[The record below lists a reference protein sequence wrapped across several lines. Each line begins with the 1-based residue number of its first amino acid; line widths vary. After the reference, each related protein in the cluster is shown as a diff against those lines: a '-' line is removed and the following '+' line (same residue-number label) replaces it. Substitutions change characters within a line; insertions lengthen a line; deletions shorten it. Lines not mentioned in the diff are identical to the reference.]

1 MAYAVV
7 WLLAADRAAGA
18 RRGASA
24 SMHVASFA
32 LIALPL
38 LLEATAR
45 FELLDPWQSATALG
59 GGAALGLGVA
69 AHRRQQGL
77 AWIVTPAAV
86 LCAVSMVIITGRIAP
101 YAAVLVLLGGATLWM
116 GYLFDWFALRWPVA
130 FVIDLLVL
138 VLGVRSTA
146 QGAADT
152 PVAALGVQILLL
164 ATYLGSAAARTLFRN
179 RDVVPFEV
187 VQSVAAIVIG
197 LGGAAFVTRTTGM
210 GGPVLGIASLLLG
223 VGCYAVAVAFVERR
237 QGRRKN
243 FYFYTSAALVFVL
256 FGAALLL
263 SPEPLAL
270 AWVAGALLALW
281 AGRRS
286 GRATFHAHGVAYVI
300 AAAIVSGLVLHEAHG
315 LGLPVSAGDGLRG
328 IRLAVLAACIAGAVL
343 AAPGARWRP
352 SHALQRLPRLV
363 LLVLAV
369 TGIAGVLADALM
381 PVMTRLVGVEATGGA
396 MATLCTALLVLA
408 TVALAWLAGARAGV
422 EAGWLV
428 HPFLIVIGI
437 KFLAHDLRASRPA
450 TLFLAFA
457 FYGVALIVA
466 PRLRR
471 RGSAAPTEPVTAKAA
486 VRAEL

>member
-1 MAYAVV
+1 V
-7 WLLAADRAAGA
+7 
-18 RRGASA
+18 
-24 SMHVASFA
+24 
-32 LIALPL
+32 
-38 LLEATAR
+38 
-45 FELLDPWQSATALG
+45 QSALALG

-77 AWIVTPAAV
+77 AWIVASAAV
-86 LCAVSMVIITGRIAP
+86 LGAVSLVLVTGRIAP

-130 FVIDLLVL
+130 FVLDILVL

-152 PVAALGVQILLL
+152 PAAALAVQILLL

-197 LGGAAFVTRTTGM
+197 LGGAAFVTRTSGM
-210 GGPVLGIASLLLG
+210 GGPVLGIASVVLG
-223 VGCYAVAVAFVERR
+223 AGCYAVAVAFVERR

-263 SPEPLAL
+263 RPEPLAL
-270 AWVAGALLALW
+270 VWVGCGLLAMW

-286 GRATFHAHGVAYVI
+286 GRATFHAHGVAYI
-300 AAAIVSGLVLHEAHG
+300 LAAAIVSGLVLHEAHG
-315 LGLPVSAGDGLRG
+315 LGLPVHAGDGLRG
-328 IRLAVLAACIAGAVL
+328 TRLAVLAACIVGAVL
-343 AAPGARWRP
+343 SAPSARWRP
-352 SHALQRLPRLV
+352 SHTVQRLPRLA

-369 TGIAGVLADALM
+369 TGIAGVLADTLI
-381 PVMTRLVGVEATGGA
+381 PVMTRLVGAEASGGA
-396 MATLCTALLVLA
+396 MATLRTALLVLA
-408 TVALAWLAGARAGV
+408 TVALAWMAGARACV

-428 HPFLIVIGI
+428 YPFLVVIGM

-471 RGSAAPTEPVTAKAA
+471 RAPA
-486 VRAEL
+486 VPPPTYR